1 MTAKKEFQ
9 INPFLSLRLER
20 DETRIY
26 VADELFLQC
35 KFLLLNIP
43 LSESSTFDEISSID
57 DAAEILNSEVEKEI
71 RKVQIQISPEVEFW
85 GHCSNLQAW
94 YENEYDTRLIHSNLA
109 FPLLKKLTEVGDPL
123 AQKVFKQ
130 EVIERYEKGT
140 ENTREYIIR
149 SGILR
154 NLPLDEH
161 INLFVDTQNFNAL
174 MELIEVVWPD
184 QNPHE
189 MILTLITE
197 DVVFLENRKV
207 IALNLSEFE
216 LLNFPRSIVKF
227 SSLRELDL
235 NTTYIAEIPEDIHKL
250 RKLRKLYLDT
260 CEIAKLPDSICDLAS
275 LEVLHLDTNALR
287 ELPQDIGNLKNLC
300 QLSLSHNRIRELP
313 KSFCNLS
320 SLERLDLYD
329 NEISRLP
336 NCFSMLKSLQELELG
351 ENPIIENKDE
361 IKKIKQMNIKKIIY

>member
-20 DETRIY
+20 GETRIY
-26 VADELFLQC
+26 VANELFLQC

-43 LSESSTFDEISSID
+43 LSESSPFDEISSID

-71 RKVQIQISPEVEFW
+71 RNVYIPPEVEFW

-109 FPLLKKLTEVGDPL
+109 FPLLKRLTEVGDPL

-149 SGILR
+149 SGILK

-174 MELIEVVWPD
+174 VELIEVVWPD
-184 QNPHE
+184 RNPHE
-189 MILTLITE
+189 MIFTLITE
-197 DVVFLENRKV
+197 EVVFLEKRKV
-207 IALNLSEFE
+207 IGLNLSEFE
-216 LLNFPRSIVKF
+216 LFSFPRSIVNF
-227 SSLRELDL
+227 SSLKELDL
-235 NTTYIAEIPEDIHKL
+235 NTTYVGKIPEDIHKL

-260 CEIAKLPDSICDLAS
+260 CEVAKLPDSICDIAS
-275 LEVLHLDTNALR
+275 LEVLYLDTNALR
-287 ELPQDIGNLKNLC
+287 ELPQDIGNLKNLR
-300 QLSLSHNRIRELP
+300 QLSLSHNHIRELP
-313 KSFCNLS
+313 STFCELN
-320 SLERLDLYD
+320 SLERLDLYN
-329 NEISRLP
+329 NEIASFP
-336 NCFSMLKSLQELELG
+336 KCFSRLKSLQELELG
-351 ENPIIENKDE
+351 ENPLIENKEE
-361 IKKIKQMNIKKIIY
+361 IKKIKQMNIKKIKY